1 MFLDCRN
8 YLTGHFLKA
17 AIMATPTELPF
28 VGKVKHPLRWLIG
41 AIVTATLIVG
51 STTAYTILSRGNR
64 RENITQLTVPVSAK
78 NVTLRIEASGRA
90 VPIKNVNL
98 SPKNQGT
105 LTNLYVE
112 QGDRVKKGQI
122 IARMDSADVQAK
134 ILQARANL
142 AQTQAQLEQA
152 ENGSRPQEIA
162 QARSRL
168 RQAEAQLTAA
178 KVGNRPQEIAQAKAQ
193 VASVTAKVDL
203 SSERLRRYKDLH
215 REGAV
220 QRDTLDQYVSED
232 NTAKANLQEAE
243 KRLALLESGT
253 RSEEI
258 ARLEASVA
266 EARQALKL
274 LEKGSRPEEI
284 AQRRAAVRASEAQ
297 LKTEQVNLENTII
310 RAPFY
315 GVITQKYTDAG
326 AFVTPDTSASTSAS
340 ATSSS
345 IVALAQGL
353 EILADVTEADI
364 GTIKS
369 GQAVEIV
376 ADTYADEV
384 FKGRVRLISPEAV
397 KEEGVTLFKIRV
409 AIETGTNKLR
419 SGMNVNLT
427 FLGDEV
433 KNAVLV
439 PTVTI
444 LTEKGKNGV
453 LIPDKNNQPLF
464 REVAIGSQVQNETLI
479 LEGLRSGERVFLSP
493 PKEYRMKKELEEKN
507 K

>member
-1 MFLDCRN
+1 
-8 YLTGHFLKA
+8 
-17 AIMATPTELPF
+17 MATPIEVPLI
-28 VGKVKHPLRWLIG
+28 GKIKYPLRWLIG
-41 AIVTATLIVG
+41 GIISATLIIG
-51 STTAYTILSRGNR
+51 STTAYTIVSRGNR
-64 RENITQLTVPVSAK
+64 KENITQLTVPVTAK

-90 VPIKNVNL
+90 VPIKSVNL

-105 LTNLYVE
+105 LTSLYVE
-112 QGDRVKKGQI
+112 QGDPVKKGQI
-122 IARMDSADVQAK
+122 IARMDSADVQAR

-142 AQTQAQLEQA
+142 GQSKAQLEQA
-152 ENGSRPQEIA
+152 INGSRPQEIS
-162 QARSRL
+162 QARARL

-193 VASVTAKVDL
+193 VASVKARVDL
-203 SSERLRRYKDLH
+203 SSERLRRYRALH
-215 REGAV
+215 KEGAV
-220 QRDTLDQYVSED
+220 QRDTLDQYISED

-258 ARLEASVA
+258 ARLEASVT
-266 EARQALKL
+266 EAREALKL

-284 AQRRAAVRASEAQ
+284 AQRRAAVAASEAQ

-310 RAPFY
+310 RAPFS

-364 GTIKS
+364 GRIRS
-369 GQAVEIV
+369 GQTVEIV
-376 ADTYADEV
+376 ADTYPDEV

-397 KEEGVTLFKIRV
+397 KEEGVTLFKVRV
-409 AIETGTNKLR
+409 TIETGTDKLR
-419 SGMNVNLT
+419 SGMNVDLT

-433 KNAVLV
+433 NNALLI
-439 PTVTI
+439 PTVAI
-444 LTEKGKNGV
+444 LTEKGRNGV
-453 LIPDKNNQPLF
+453 LVPDGNNKPQF
-464 REVAIGSQVQNETLI
+464 REVTIGSQVQNETLI
-479 LEGLRSGERVFLSP
+479 LEGLQTGERVFLSP
-493 PKEYRMKKELEEKN
+493 PEEYRIKKAREEQN

>member
-1 MFLDCRN
+1 
-8 YLTGHFLKA
+8 
-17 AIMATPTELPF
+17 MATPIEIPLL
-28 VGKVKHPLRWLIG
+28 GKIKYPSRWLIG
-41 AIVTATLIVG
+41 GIISTTLIIG
-51 STTAYTILSRGNR
+51 SITAYTIANSNNR

-78 NVTLRIEASGRA
+78 NVTLRIEASGRV

-105 LTNLYVE
+105 LTSLYVE
-112 QGDRVKKGQI
+112 QGDQVKKGQI
-122 IARMDSADVQAK
+122 IARMDSADVRAR

-142 AQTQAQLEQA
+142 GQSKAQLEQA
-152 ENGSRPQEIA
+152 INGSRPQEIS
-162 QARSRL
+162 QARARL

-193 VASVTAKVDL
+193 VASVKARVDL
-203 SSERLRRYKDLH
+203 SSERLRRYRALH
-215 REGAV
+215 KEGAV
-220 QRDTLDQYVSED
+220 QRDTLDQYISED

-253 RSEEI
+253 RSEEV

-266 EARQALKL
+266 EAREALKL

-284 AQRRAAVRASEAQ
+284 AQRRAAVAASEAQ

-310 RAPFY
+310 RAPFS

-364 GTIKS
+364 GRIRS
-369 GQAVEIV
+369 GQSVEIV
-376 ADTYADEV
+376 ADTYPDEV

-397 KEEGVTLFKIRV
+397 KEEGVTLFKVRV
-409 AIETGTNKLR
+409 TIETGTDKLR

-433 KNAVLV
+433 NNALLI
-439 PTVTI
+439 PTVAI

-453 LIPDKNNQPLF
+453 LVPDGNNQPQF
-464 REVAIGSQVQNETLI
+464 REVTIGSQVQNETLI
-479 LEGLRSGERVFLSP
+479 LEGLQTDERVFLSP
-493 PKEYRMKKELEEKN
+493 PEEYRIKKAREEQN

>member
-1 MFLDCRN
+1 
-8 YLTGHFLKA
+8 
-17 AIMATPTELPF
+17 MATLIELPF
-28 VGKVKHPLRWLIG
+28 IGKVKHPSRWLIG
-41 AIVTATLIVG
+41 AIITATLIVG
-51 STTAYTILSRGNR
+51 STTAYTIVNRGNR

-90 VPIKNVNL
+90 VPIQNVNI

-105 LTNLYVE
+105 LTSLYVE

-122 IARMDSADVQAK
+122 IARMDSADVQAR
-134 ILQARANL
+134 ILEDRANL
-142 AQTQAQLEQA
+142 AQAKAQLEQA
-152 ENGSRPQEIA
+152 ENGSRPQEIT
-162 QARSRL
+162 QARARL
-168 RQAEAQLTAA
+168 RQAEAELKAA

-193 VASVTAKVDL
+193 VAAVKAKLDL
-203 SSERLRRYKDLH
+203 SSERVRRYRELY

-220 QRDTLDQYVSED
+220 QRDTLDQYISED

-243 KRLALLESGT
+243 KKLALLESGS

-258 ARLEASVA
+258 DRLEATVA
-266 EARQALKL
+266 EAREALKL
-274 LEKGSRPEEI
+274 LEEGSRPEEI
-284 AQRRAAVRASEAQ
+284 ALRRAAVATAQAQ
-297 LKTEQVNLENTII
+297 LKTEQVNLDNTII
-310 RAPFY
+310 RAPFS
-315 GVITQKYTDAG
+315 GIITQKYTDPG
-326 AFVTPDTSASTSAS
+326 AFVTPDTSASSNAS

-345 IVALAQGL
+345 IVALAKGL

-364 GTIKS
+364 GRIKVA
-369 GQAVEIV
+369 QPVEIV
-376 ADTYADEV
+376 ADTYPDEV

-397 KEEGVTLFKIRV
+397 KEEGVTLFKVRV
-409 AIETGTNKLR
+409 AIETGIDKLR

-453 LIPDKNNQPLF
+453 LVPDKNDKPQF
-464 REVAIGSQVQNETLI
+464 REITIGSQIQNETLI
-479 LEGLRSGERVFLSP
+479 LEGLEAGERVFLSP
-493 PKEYRMKKELEEKN
+493 PKEYRIKKAREEKN

>member
-1 MFLDCRN
+1 M
-8 YLTGHFLKA
+8 LKP
-17 AIMATPTELPF
+17 IEVPLIGKIKRPLP
-28 VGKVKHPLRWLIG
+28 WLIG
-41 AIVTATLIVG
+41 AILTATLIVG
-51 STTAYTILSRGNR
+51 STTAYTIVNRGNR

-90 VPIKNVNL
+90 VPIQTVNI

-105 LTNLYVE
+105 LTSLYVE

-122 IARMDSADVQAK
+122 IARMDNADVKAR
-134 ILQARANL
+134 ILEDRANL
-142 AQTQAQLEQA
+142 AQARAQLEQA
-152 ENGSRPQEIA
+152 ENGSRPQEIT
-162 QARSRL
+162 QARARL
-168 RQAEAQLTAA
+168 KQAEAQLTAA

-193 VASVTAKVDL
+193 VASVKAKVDL
-203 SSERLRRYKDLH
+203 SSERVRRYRELY
-215 REGAV
+215 REGAI
-220 QRDTLDQYVSED
+220 QKDTLDQYVSED

-243 KRLALLESGT
+243 KRLALLESGS

-258 ARLEASVA
+258 DRLEANVA
-266 EARQALKL
+266 EAREALKL

-284 AQRRAAVRASEAQ
+284 AHRRAAVAMAQAQ
-297 LKTEQVNLENTII
+297 LKTEQVNLNNTII
-310 RAPFY
+310 RAPFS
-315 GVITQKYTDAG
+315 GVITQKYTDPG

-364 GTIKS
+364 GRIKS
-369 GQAVEIV
+369 GQQVEIV
-376 ADTYADEV
+376 ADTYPDEV

-397 KEEGVTLFKIRV
+397 KEEGVTLFKVRV
-409 AIETGTNKLR
+409 AIETGMDKLR
-419 SGMNVNLT
+419 SGMNVNVT

-433 KNAVLV
+433 NNALLV
-439 PTVTI
+439 PTVAI

-453 LIPDKNNQPLF
+453 LVPDENNQAEF
-464 REVAIGSQVQNETLI
+464 REVAIGSQVKNETLI
-479 LEGLRSGERVFLSP
+479 LDGLEAGERVFLSP
-493 PKEYRMKKELEEKN
+493 PQEYRMKKALEEQN

>member
-1 MFLDCRN
+1 M
-8 YLTGHFLKA
+8 LKP
-17 AIMATPTELPF
+17 IEVPLIGKIKRPLP
-28 VGKVKHPLRWLIG
+28 WLIG
-41 AIVTATLIVG
+41 AILTATLIVG
-51 STTAYTILSRGNR
+51 STTAYTIVNRGNR

-90 VPIKNVNL
+90 VPIQTVNI

-105 LTNLYVE
+105 LTSLYVE

-122 IARMDSADVQAK
+122 IARMDNADVKAR
-134 ILQARANL
+134 ILEDRANL
-142 AQTQAQLEQA
+142 AQARAQLEQA
-152 ENGSRPQEIA
+152 ENGSRPQEIT
-162 QARSRL
+162 QARARL
-168 RQAEAQLTAA
+168 KQAEAQLTAA

-193 VASVTAKVDL
+193 VASVKAKVDL
-203 SSERLRRYKDLH
+203 SSERVRRYRELY
-215 REGAV
+215 REGAI
-220 QRDTLDQYVSED
+220 QKDTLDQYVSED

-243 KRLALLESGT
+243 KRLALLESGS

-258 ARLEASVA
+258 DRLEANVA
-266 EARQALKL
+266 EAREALKL

-284 AQRRAAVRASEAQ
+284 AHRRAAVAMAQAQ
-297 LKTEQVNLENTII
+297 LKTEQVNLDNTII
-310 RAPFY
+310 RAPFS
-315 GVITQKYTDAG
+315 GVITQKYTDPG

-364 GTIKS
+364 GRIKS
-369 GQAVEIV
+369 GQQVEIV
-376 ADTYADEV
+376 ADTYPDEV

-397 KEEGVTLFKIRV
+397 KEEGVTLFKVRV
-409 AIETGTNKLR
+409 AIETGMDKLR
-419 SGMNVNLT
+419 SGMNVNVT

-433 KNAVLV
+433 NNALLV
-439 PTVTI
+439 PTVAI

-453 LIPDKNNQPLF
+453 LVPDENNQAEF
-464 REVAIGSQVQNETLI
+464 REVAIGSQVKNETLI
-479 LEGLRSGERVFLSP
+479 LDGLQAGDRVFLSP
-493 PKEYRMKKELEEKN
+493 PEEYRMKKAREEQN

>member
-1 MFLDCRN
+1 
-8 YLTGHFLKA
+8 
-17 AIMATPTELPF
+17 MATPIEVPLL
-28 VGKVKHPLRWLIG
+28 GKIKHPLPWLIG

-51 STTAYTILSRGNR
+51 STTAYTFLNRGNR

-78 NVTLRIEASGRA
+78 KVTLRIEASGRA
-90 VPIKNVNL
+90 VPIQNVNI

-122 IARMDSADVQAK
+122 IARMDSADVQAR
-134 ILQARANL
+134 ILEDRANL
-142 AQTQAQLEQA
+142 AQAQAQLAQA
-152 ENGSRPQEIA
+152 ENGSRPQEIT
-162 QARSRL
+162 QARARL

-193 VASVTAKVDL
+193 VASVKAKVDL
-203 SSERLRRYKDLH
+203 SSERLRRYRELH

-220 QRDTLDQYVSED
+220 ERDTLDQYVSED

-243 KRLALLESGT
+243 KRLALLESGS

-258 ARLEASVA
+258 DRLEASVA
-266 EARQALKL
+266 EAREALKL

-284 AQRRAAVRASEAQ
+284 AHRRAAVAMAQAQ
-297 LKTEQVNLENTII
+297 LKTEQVNLDNTII
-310 RAPFY
+310 RAPFS
-315 GVITQKYTDAG
+315 GVITQKYADTG
-326 AFVTPDTSASTSAS
+326 AYVTPATSASTTAS

-345 IVALAQGL
+345 IVALAKGL

-364 GTIKS
+364 GRIKG
-369 GQAVEIV
+369 GQPVEIV
-376 ADTYADEV
+376 AETYPDEV

-397 KEEGVTLFKIRV
+397 KEEGVTLFKVRV
-409 AIETGTNKLR
+409 AIETGTDKLR

-433 KNAVLV
+433 NNALLV

-453 LIPDKNNQPLF
+453 LVPDKNNKPQF
-464 REVAIGSQVQNETLI
+464 REVAIGSQVQNETWI
-479 LEGLRSGERVFLSP
+479 IEGLQAGDRVFLSP
-493 PKEYRMKKELEEKN
+493 PEEYRMKKAQEERN

>member
-1 MFLDCRN
+1 MS
-8 YLTGHFLKA
+8 
-17 AIMATPTELPF
+17 TPVEIPLL
-28 VGKVKHPLRWLIG
+28 GKIKYPSRWLIG
-41 AIVTATLIVG
+41 GIISVTLIIG
-51 STTAYTILSRGNR
+51 STTTYTIFSRGNR

-105 LTNLYVE
+105 LTSLYVE
-112 QGDRVKKGQI
+112 QGDQVKKGQI
-122 IARMDSADVQAK
+122 IARMDSADVRAR

-142 AQTQAQLEQA
+142 GQSKAQLEQA
-152 ENGSRPQEIA
+152 INGSRPQEIS
-162 QARSRL
+162 QARARL
-168 RQAEAQLTAA
+168 RQIEAQLTAA

-193 VASVTAKVDL
+193 VASVKARVDL
-203 SSERLRRYKDLH
+203 SSERLRRYRALH
-215 REGAV
+215 KEGAV
-220 QRDTLDQYVSED
+220 QRDTLDQYISED

-266 EARQALKL
+266 EAREALKL

-284 AQRRAAVRASEAQ
+284 AQRRAAVAASEAQ
-297 LKTEQVNLENTII
+297 LKTEQVNFENTII
-310 RAPFY
+310 RAPFP

-364 GTIKS
+364 GRIRS
-369 GQAVEIV
+369 GQSVEIV
-376 ADTYADEV
+376 ADTYPDEV

-397 KEEGVTLFKIRV
+397 KEEGVTLFKVRV
-409 AIETGTNKLR
+409 TIETGTDKLR
-419 SGMNVNLT
+419 SGMNVDLT

-433 KNAVLV
+433 NNALLI
-439 PTVTI
+439 PTVAI
-444 LTEKGKNGV
+444 LTEKGRNGV
-453 LIPDKNNQPLF
+453 LVPDGNNKPQF
-464 REVAIGSQVQNETLI
+464 REVTIGSQVQNETLI
-479 LEGLRSGERVFLSP
+479 LEGLQTGERVFLSP
-493 PKEYRMKKELEEKN
+493 PEEYRIKKAREEQN